1 LALLALQG
9 NAALII
15 DQFVGCQG
23 GWQQA
28 KQQRGSHSAA
38 EQPQA
43 GGSIHT
49 PANEMAKIAQRSAAA
64 NKCNTNGF
72 THLVLPI

>member
-9 NAALII
+9 NAALVI

-23 GWQQA
+23 GWQQT

-38 EQPQA
+38 EQPQP
-43 GGSIHT
+43 GGSTHT
-49 PANEMAKIAQRSAAA
+49 PATDMAKVSLRFAGA

>member
-9 NAALII
+9 NAALVI

-23 GWQQA
+23 GWQQT
-28 KQQRGSHSAA
+28 KQQRGSPGAA
-38 EQPQA
+38 EKRQA

-49 PANEMAKIAQRSAAA
+49 PANEMARVSLRFAAA